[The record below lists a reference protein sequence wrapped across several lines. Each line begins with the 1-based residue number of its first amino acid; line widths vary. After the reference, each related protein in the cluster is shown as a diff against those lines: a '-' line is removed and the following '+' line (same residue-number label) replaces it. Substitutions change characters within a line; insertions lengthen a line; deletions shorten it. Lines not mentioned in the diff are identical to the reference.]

1 MCISLVF
8 SYFFDKNGGIYEK
21 LLYLQFE
28 KMIIHIIYL
37 IF

>member
-1 MCISLVF
+1 MCNSLVF
-8 SYFFDKNGGIYEK
+8 SYFSDKNGGIYEK